1 MKIRGWWFLL
11 VHLGL
16 AQVRV
21 GDWHTITSPLHI
33 NAMTSFGDTL
43 VCATDGG
50 LLLYNPAGASFDILS
65 NLDGLAVTKINAL
78 YKDPH
83 NYLWLTGEGIIQV
96 YDVARHRSLNRFDFD
111 LDTVVGFTVFKGVV
125 YGAYRQGERWGISEF
140 IYANDQYYYRD
151 LYEQPSLNRITG
163 IVTRGDS
170 IYLGTD
176 QGLLAGNP
184 HQTHITRW
192 GNPFPAIHDSI
203 RILEEKNGELAFIA
217 GLRVYSL
224 PAESSTPLPLTID
237 STVLQLKALAI
248 RGQQDYLAI
257 SDSVIYQFTIDKT
270 DTISTYSGFPLTTL
284 YIDASGETIYGS
296 AMGIVMDDNGLMLKA
311 PDAPAIGDPSTAIVL
326 EDGSLVTASTIGFS
340 LLREGRWQNWVTG
353 YDPAPGDPGP
363 FTIFPLAL
371 SLGRS
376 VSVLIEDNTGT
387 LFGAVTGVPYDPAS
401 GGIFTIESFTDPLQF
416 NGLNSGSLPP
426 FISGSNDSTFEI
438 QDMVFD
444 AQGYL
449 WAVSINSRSEPL
461 HVYAQ
466 NRWKNFSIDQ
476 SGHTLSRSVTSL
488 TVDNFGRVWIGAATD
503 DSLNSGLTRN
513 GGLTMLKINHAS
525 GDPVDETWVV
535 EDLEFGSGLKTVW
548 DLAVSPQNRLFVLTP
563 AGLIY
568 KDLQISDEQ
577 PVRIT
582 GPVSANG
589 QLYPYFPNVVFSRG
603 SKVKIDPRG
612 NSWVTSPSDGV
623 RILLS
628 DGEYWPDVNGLT
640 VENSDL
646 LSNRVRDV
654 TFDARKGLAYITTDR
669 GISVVKIPF
678 AEPRKNYRNVSVFP
692 SPFHIPSDRPLV
704 VDGLKDKSSV
714 AIMKLN
720 GEVIRRI
727 GQDSGFIQGYQAF
740 WDGRNDKGKWVNSG
754 VYLIAVY
761 DHRGN
766 VDYEKITVIRH

>member
-1 MKIRGWWFLL
+1 MKFRGWWVLL

-21 GDWHTITSPLHI
+21 GEWHSITSPLHI
-33 NAMTSFGDTL
+33 NAITSFGDTL

-50 LLLYNPAGASFDILS
+50 LLLYTPARKSFNVLT

-78 YKDPH
+78 FKGPH

-96 YDVARHRSLNRFDFD
+96 YDVARHRSINRFDFD

-125 YGAYRQGERWGISEF
+125 YGAYRQGSRWGISEF
-140 IYANDQYYYRD
+140 VFANDQYYYRD
-151 LYEQPSLNRITG
+151 LYAHPALNRITG
-163 IVTRGDS
+163 IATRGDS

-176 QGLLAGNP
+176 RGLLAGNP
-184 HQTHITRW
+184 HQTHIMRW
-192 GNPFPAIHDSI
+192 DNPFPAIQDSVG
-203 RILEEKNGELAFIA
+203 ILEEKNGELAFVA
-217 GLRVYSL
+217 GLQMYSL
-224 PAESSTPLPLTID
+224 PATTSTPLLLTVD
-237 STVLQLKALAI
+237 STVLRLKALAI
-248 RGQQDYLAI
+248 RHQQDYVAV
-257 SDSVIYQFTIDKT
+257 SDSVSYRFTVDRI
-270 DTISTYSGFPLTTL
+270 DTISTFSTFPFTAL
-284 YIDASGETIYGS
+284 YIHASGEIYYGS
-296 AMGIVMDDNGLMLKA
+296 VMGMVIDNGGLVLQA
-311 PDAPAIGDPSTAIVL
+311 PDSPAIGDPSAAAVL
-326 EDGSLVTASTIGFS
+326 EDGSLVLASSIGFS
-340 LLREGRWQNWVTG
+340 LLKQGRWENWVGG
-353 YDPAPGDPGP
+353 YTPVPGDQGP

-371 SLGRS
+371 SLGHS
-376 VSVLIEDNTGT
+376 VSVLVEDHTGT
-387 LFGAVTGVPYDPAS
+387 LFGATTGVPYDRS
-401 GGIFTIESFTDPLQF
+401 RGGIFTINSFSDPLQF
-416 NGLNSGSLPP
+416 DGLDSGSLPP
-426 FISGSNDSTFEI
+426 FISGPNDSTFEV

-444 AQGYL
+444 QQGYL
-449 WAVSINSRSEPL
+449 WAVSINSSSEPL

-476 SGHTLSRSVTSL
+476 SGNALSRSVTSV
-488 TVDNFGRVWIGAATD
+488 TVDNFGRIWIGAATD

-525 GDPVDETWVV
+525 GDPVDETWVA

-548 DLAVSPQNRLFVLTP
+548 DLAVSPQNRLFILTP

-582 GPVSANG
+582 GPLSANG

-603 SKVKIDPRG
+603 SKVKMDPRG
-612 NSWVTSPSDGV
+612 NSWVISPSDGV

-646 LSNRVRDV
+646 LSNHIRDV
-654 TFDARKGLAYITTDR
+654 TFDGQKGLAYIATDR

-678 AEPRKNYRNVSVFP
+678 AEPRKSYKSVSVFP
-692 SPFHIPSDRPLV
+692 SPYHIPSDRPLV
-704 VDGLKDKSSV
+704 VDGLKDHSSV

-720 GEVIRRI
+720 GEIIRKI
-727 GQDSGFIQGYQAF
+727 GQDSGFIHGYQAF
-740 WDGRNDKGKWVNSG
+740 WDGRNHDGNWVSSG

-761 DHRGN
+761 DRRGSVN
-766 VDYEKITVIRH
+766 YEKITVIRH